1 MFRYALIIV
10 GALVVGAY
18 ILVLAAR
25 GSISG
30 RFRTVS
36 LILLCLFFLSAGAG
50 LYTTQTRYSVQSVQ
64 EEYASRKQEILD
76 RLSQLYADQEYTQAR
91 KLAQK
96 YNQVNDPRVDSWYRK
111 AREAELLERIKD
123 LPETRYNQR
132 LDIWKELY
140 DLSGKQSYAANLEQV
155 KDTWR
160 TFQEGLL
167 KKQVD
172 NLPDKAWA
180 QKALGYALL
189 SSLNPE
195 RVLYKQKHR
204 TYRQQIEKKIEA
216 SPWSDRCSSRDMQ
229 SCRHVGYAVDSVQGQ
244 TRIEVQTSEICGV
257 SWRPRGTRIAQ
268 DGRTAPE
275 DGSYYLIHDWQNDLI
290 VLINTGYVQ
299 VVHPFPEL
307 SPELLD
313 NDDL

>member
-10 GALVVGAY
+10 GALVLGVY

-30 RFRTVS
+30 RFRTIS
-36 LILLCLFFLSAGAG
+36 LILLCLFFLLAGAG

-76 RLSQLYADQEYTQAR
+76 RLSRLYADQEYTQAR

-96 YNQVNDPRVDSWYRK
+96 YQQINDPRVDSWYRK
-111 AREAELLERIKD
+111 AREAELLQRIKD
-123 LPETRYNQR
+123 LPEIKYKQR
-132 LDIWKELY
+132 LNIWKELY

-155 KDTWR
+155 KDMWR
-160 TFQEGLL
+160 TFQESLL
-167 KKQVD
+167 TERID
-172 NLPDKAWA
+172 NLPDKALA

-189 SSLNPE
+189 TRLNPE
-195 RVLYKQKHR
+195 RVLYKQRHR
-204 TYRQQIEKKIEA
+204 TYRQQIEEKIEA
-216 SPWSDRCSSRDMQ
+216 SSWSNRCSSRNMEF
-229 SCRHVGYAVDSVQGQ
+229 CRYVGYRVESVQGQ
-244 TRIEVQTSEICGV
+244 PRIEVQSSEICGV
-257 SWRPRGTRIAQ
+257 SWRPRGTLITR

-275 DGSYYLIHDWQNDLI
+275 DGSYYMIHDWKNDLI

-299 VVHPFPEL
+299 AVHPFPEI
-307 SPELLD
+307 SPQLLD
-313 NDDL
+313 N